1 MNMVEELRAV
11 AKRIREGADLR
22 GYANA
27 AHLHGIADTLD
38 ALADAESVG
47 WDDPEDL
54 GELGVAIDRLNAGR
68 AFDAKFAE
76 SMDTL
81 TGLTVWAKP

>member
-22 GYANA
+22 GFANA

-54 GELGVAIDRLNAGR
+54 GELGAAIDRLNAGR
-68 AFDAKFAE
+68 DN
-76 SMDTL
+76 TL
-81 TGLTVWAKP
+81 DMLNGLTIWAKP